1 MTDEQRREGRPTASA
16 PAVLGVILIAAGLL
30 FLGAQAIDFDWGDFA
45 WPFWVI
51 VPGLVLLSFG
61 LATRGDP
68 GLTVAGS
75 IVTMV
80 GLLLLYQ
87 NLTDHWESWA
97 YAWALVAPGGSGV
110 GTLLYGTRSG
120 NGAMVRAGLWQIA
133 TALGIFAVGFIFFE
147 ALIGISG
154 DRLALPDWLLPAV
167 IIGLGVLVL
176 LRALVSREPEDRQP
190 VA

>member
-1 MTDEQRREGRPTASA
+1 
-16 PAVLGVILIAAGLL
+16 
-30 FLGAQAIDFDWGDFA
+30 
-45 WPFWVI
+45 
-51 VPGLVLLSFG
+51 
-61 LATRGDP
+61 
-68 GLTVAGS
+68 
-75 IVTMV
+75 MV

-154 DRLALPDWLLPAV
+154 DRLALPNWLLPAV